1 MIEHALGTLYPRLE
15 RRGFTAFFSA
25 STLPAEKKSCVWK
38 RCPATDTLPAG
49 RFPCFGSTWRSPSN
63 FTCTRNFASSFLRK
77 VPCTISF
84 PRTTS
89 TWISSVPRKTGAS
102 HRLLTASSSPTRST
116 SPATPRGTSPS
127 WTTCGSLPVTL
138 VWPAFGTNV
147 VDAVGMTAAAT
158 CPASSSMPIRMRR
171 PLWIGIDSNPSE
183 AGSGCSQS
191 DSACLPNRRNDGPS
205 LFFRSSVTAPGNV

>member
-25 STLPAEKKSCVWK
+25 STTPAEKKSCVWK

-77 VPCTISF
+77 EPCTISF

-102 HRLLTASSSPTRST
+102 HRLLTASSSRREVQAPQR
-116 SPATPRGTSPS
+116 RGERRHR
-127 WTTCGSLPVTL
+127 GRH
-138 VWPAFGTNV
+138 
-147 VDAVGMTAAAT
+147 AAA
-158 CPASSSMPIRMRR
+158 CRLRSFGRRSGRMSSTR
-171 PLWIGIDSNPSE
+171 LG
-183 AGSGCSQS
+183 
-191 DSACLPNRRNDGPS
+191 
-205 LFFRSSVTAPGNV
+205 